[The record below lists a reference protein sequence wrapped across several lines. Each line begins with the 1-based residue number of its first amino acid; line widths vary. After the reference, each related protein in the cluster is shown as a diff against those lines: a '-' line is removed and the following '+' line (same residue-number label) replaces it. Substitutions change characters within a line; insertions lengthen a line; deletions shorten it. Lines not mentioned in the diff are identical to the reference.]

1 MLDALLSSQKNV
13 SFDTRFLE
21 ARKRLDSFKGIK
33 PKSPP
38 KTFEGKLRKYQREG
52 LGWLHF
58 LREYGFGGCLADDM
72 GLGKTVQ
79 VLGLLEARRTR
90 RVPAGQSMLAPT
102 NVPDQQGGE
111 QKEPDAAMTTVTA
124 AAAKCKRRPSIVV
137 VPKSLIFN
145 WIEEAEKFTP
155 RLKFF
160 NYTGTDRKQ
169 RMKKCD
175 GFDVL
180 ITTYGTLR
188 KDIAELAKVHFDYAV
203 LDESQAIKN
212 ASAQVAKASQLIVAD
227 HRLAMTGTPVENHLG
242 ELWSL
247 FEFLNPGMLGA
258 SGKFEKLTRLGKSS
272 EKERKRVVRSLSK
285 AMQPFVLRR
294 TKEQVLKDLPAK
306 TEQTLF
312 CDMTPAQKKKYEE
325 LKTFY
330 QVKLQKKV
338 ETEGIGKSKIHVLEA
353 LLRLRQAACDP
364 RLLNK
369 DNKPG
374 AKLELLQQQ
383 VEEVVA
389 EGHKVLVFSQFT
401 SLLALV
407 REQFDAARIS
417 YEYLDGQTSNRQVP
431 VSRFQNEPSVS
442 AFLISLKAG
451 GHGLNLTAA
460 DYVYL
465 LDPWWNPAVEAQAID
480 RAHRM
485 GQTRPVIA
493 YRVICRDTVEEKI
506 VELQQSKRD
515 LANSIIQADESMLRT
530 LTAEDIKL
538 LLD

>member
-1 MLDALLSSQKNV
+1 
-13 SFDTRFLE
+13 
-21 ARKRLDSFKGIK
+21 
-33 PKSPP
+33 
-38 KTFEGKLRKYQREG
+38 
-52 LGWLHF
+52 
-58 LREYGFGGCLADDM
+58 
-72 GLGKTVQ
+72 
-79 VLGLLEARRTR
+79 
-90 RVPAGQSMLAPT
+90 
-102 NVPDQQGGE
+102 
-111 QKEPDAAMTTVTA
+111 MTTVMA

-145 WIEEAEKFTP
+145 WIDEAEKFTP
-155 RLKFF
+155 RLQFF

-169 RMKKCD
+169 RLKKCE

-188 KDIAELAKVHFDYAV
+188 KDIVELAKVHFDYAV

-383 VEEVVA
+383 VGEVVA

-401 SLLALV
+401 TLLALV
-407 REQFDAARIS
+407 REQFDAAKIN

-506 VELQQSKRD
+506 LELQKSKRD
-515 LANSIIQADESMLRT
+515 LADSIIRADESMLRT
-530 LTAEDIKL
+530 LTADDIKL

>member
-1 MLDALLSSQKNV
+1 
-13 SFDTRFLE
+13 
-21 ARKRLDSFKGIK
+21 
-33 PKSPP
+33 
-38 KTFEGKLRKYQREG
+38 
-52 LGWLHF
+52 
-58 LREYGFGGCLADDM
+58 
-72 GLGKTVQ
+72 
-79 VLGLLEARRTR
+79 
-90 RVPAGQSMLAPT
+90 
-102 NVPDQQGGE
+102 
-111 QKEPDAAMTTVTA
+111 
-124 AAAKCKRRPSIVV
+124 
-137 VPKSLIFN
+137 
-145 WIEEAEKFTP
+145 
-155 RLKFF
+155 
-160 NYTGTDRKQ
+160 
-169 RMKKCD
+169 
-175 GFDVL
+175 
-180 ITTYGTLR
+180 
-188 KDIAELAKVHFDYAV
+188 
-203 LDESQAIKN
+203 
-212 ASAQVAKASQLIVAD
+212 
-227 HRLAMTGTPVENHLG
+227 
-242 ELWSL
+242 
-247 FEFLNPGMLGA
+247 
-258 SGKFEKLTRLGKSS
+258 
-272 EKERKRVVRSLSK
+272 
-285 AMQPFVLRR
+285 
-294 TKEQVLKDLPAK
+294 
-306 TEQTLF
+306 
-312 CDMTPAQKKKYEE
+312 MTPAQKKKYEE

-338 ETEGIGKSKIHVLEA
+338 ETEGIGKSKTHVLEA

-407 REQFDAARIS
+407 REQFDAAKIN

-506 VELQQSKRD
+506 LELQKSKRD
-515 LANSIIQADESMLRT
+515 LADSIIRADESMLRT
-530 LTAEDIKL
+530 LTADDIKL